1 MKEKKEEY
9 IVKME
14 AVCDKE
20 IEAKTI
26 CEAKFIEIVFGD
38 EFLENFLAYYYY

>member
-1 MKEKKEEY
+1 MTSKKKEEY
-9 IVKME
+9 IIKIQAICE
-14 AVCDKE
+14 KE

-38 EFLENFLAYYYY
+38 EFLENFLE